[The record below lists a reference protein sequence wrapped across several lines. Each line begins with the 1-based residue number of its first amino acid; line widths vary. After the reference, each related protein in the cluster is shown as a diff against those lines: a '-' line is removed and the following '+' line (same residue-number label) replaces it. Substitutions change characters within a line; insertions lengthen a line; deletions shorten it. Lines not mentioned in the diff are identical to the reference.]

1 MERKKINCP
10 NCGSPIQDDQC
21 RFCGS
26 VFLDWSIIDFDKPF
40 FLKFRRNGKVYRAKC
55 RMREFSFSHPSQA
68 ASLYYDGE
76 PTFIMRSEPPV
87 IDISLCVEPVDK
99 TYMLLIEEDIVN
111 PDDLKPIWERGK
123 ED

>member
-40 FLKFRRNGKVYRAKC
+40 FLKFRRNDKVYRAKC
-55 RMREFSFSHPSQA
+55 RMREFSFSYPSQS

-76 PTFIMRSEPPV
+76 PQLIMRSEPPV
-87 IDISLCVEPVDK
+87 IDISLSVVPVDK
-99 TYMLLIEEDIVN
+99 TYMLLIEEDKVN
-111 PDDLKPIWERGK
+111 PEDLKPIWEKGK